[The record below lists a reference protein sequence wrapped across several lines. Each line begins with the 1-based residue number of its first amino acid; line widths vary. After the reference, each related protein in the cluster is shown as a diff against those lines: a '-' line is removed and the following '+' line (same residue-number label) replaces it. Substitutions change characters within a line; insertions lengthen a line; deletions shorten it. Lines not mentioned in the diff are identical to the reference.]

1 MSAKPLFDRPIA
13 HRGLHDRSKGII
25 ENTASAFEAAW
36 QHGFTIE
43 CDVQLSRD
51 GIPMIFHDDDLDR
64 LTGVAGPVSARSMAE
79 LSSYK
84 LLGSA
89 AGDTPQRFSEFL
101 AQVDG
106 RVLLQIELKQQ
117 PDQAATD
124 VLAQTVLDALEGYR
138 GPVTIES
145 FDPRLL
151 VALRRR
157 GAAYPLGI
165 VTYAYDEPEWEGDMP
180 GSTKFVLRHL
190 LHWPSTRFDFI
201 SCRHNALDLPAVKL
215 FRSFGI
221 PVTTWTITSSA
232 AALAVMG
239 KADQIVFEGF
249 VPPGAKEAESA

>member
-1 MSAKPLFDRPIA
+1 MSARPLFDRPIA
-13 HRGLHDRSKGII
+13 HRGLHDRASGII
-25 ENTASAFEAAW
+25 ENTASAFEAACR
-36 QHGFTIE
+36 HGYTIE

-64 LTGVAGPVSARSMAE
+64 LTGVTGPVSAKSMAE
-79 LSSYK
+79 LGQIR
-84 LLGSA
+84 LLDSA

-117 PDQAATD
+117 PDQATTD
-124 VLAQTVLDALEGYR
+124 VLAQTVLDALSAYR

-151 VALRRR
+151 VALRKRR
-157 GAAYPLGI
+157 AAYPLGI
-165 VTYAYDEPEWEGDMP
+165 VTYDYREPDWDTNLSDGTRFM
-180 GSTKFVLRHL
+180 LRHL
-190 LHWPSTRFDFI
+190 LHWPATRFDFI
-201 SCRHNALDLPAVKL
+201 SCRDNSLDLPAVKL

-221 PVTTWTITSSA
+221 PVTTWTIKSSA

-249 VPPGAKEAESA
+249 LPPSA

>member
-1 MSAKPLFDRPIA
+1 MSPKPLFDRPIA
-13 HRGLHDRSKGII
+13 HRGLHDRSRGII
-25 ENTASAFEAAW
+25 ENTASAFEAACRR
-36 QHGFTIE
+36 GYTIE

-51 GIPMIFHDDDLDR
+51 GIPMIFHDDELDR
-64 LTGVAGPVSARSMAE
+64 LTGVPGPVGAKTMAE
-79 LSSYK
+79 LSQIK
-84 LLGSA
+84 LLDSA

-106 RVLLQIELKQQ
+106 RVLLQIELKRQA
-117 PDQAATD
+117 DQAATD
-124 VLAQTVLDALEGYR
+124 VLAQTVLDALQGYR

-145 FDPRLL
+145 FDPKLL

-165 VTYAYDEPEWEGDMP
+165 VTYAYNEPSWEGDMA
-180 GSTKFVLRHL
+180 GSTRFMLRHL
-190 LHWPSTRFDFI
+190 LHWPATRFDFI
-201 SCRHNALDLPAVKL
+201 SCRDNALDLPAVKL

-221 PVTTWTITSSA
+221 PVTAWTIKSPG

-249 VPPGAKEAESA
+249 EPPSA

>member
-25 ENTASAFEAAW
+25 ENTASAFEAACR
-36 QHGFTIE
+36 HGFAIE

-64 LTGVAGPVSARSMAE
+64 LTGVHGPVSAKTMAE
-79 LSSYK
+79 LARYK
-84 LLGSA
+84 LLDSA

-117 PDQAATD
+117 PDQATTD
-124 VLAQTVLDALEGYR
+124 VLAQTVLDALQSYR
-138 GPVTIES
+138 GSVTIES

-151 VALRRR
+151 VALRKRS
-157 GAAYPLGI
+157 AAYPLGI
-165 VTYAYDEPEWEGDMP
+165 VTYGYDEPEWEAGMSS
-180 GSTKFVLRHL
+180 GTKFMLRHL
-190 LHWPSTRFDFI
+190 LHWPQTRFDFI
-201 SCRHNALDLPAVKL
+201 SCRDNALDLPAVKL

-221 PVTTWTITSSA
+221 PVTTWTIKSSA

-249 VPPGAKEAESA
+249 LPPSA

>member
-13 HRGLHDRSKGII
+13 HRGLHDRSRGII
-25 ENTASAFEAAW
+25 ENSASAFEAAC
-36 QHGFTIE
+36 QHGYSIE

-64 LTGVAGPVSARSMAE
+64 LTGATGPVGAKTMAE
-79 LSSYK
+79 LSQTP

-89 AGDTPQRFSEFL
+89 AGDTPPRFSDFL

-117 PDQAATD
+117 PDQAATE
-124 VLAQTVLDALEGYR
+124 VLAQTVLDALAAYR

-151 VALRRR
+151 IALRKRR
-157 GAAYPLGI
+157 AAYPLGI
-165 VTYAYDEPEWEGDMP
+165 VTYDYREPEWDTNLTDPER
-180 GSTKFVLRHL
+180 FVLRHL
-190 LHWPSTRFDFI
+190 LHWPATRFDFI
-201 SCRHNALDLPAVKL
+201 SCRDNSLDLPAVKL

-221 PVTTWTITSSA
+221 PVTTWTITSPV

-249 VPPGAKEAESA
+249 LPPIG

>member
-25 ENTASAFEAAW
+25 ENTASAFEAACR
-36 QHGFTIE
+36 HGFTIE

-64 LTGVAGPVSARSMAE
+64 LTGVTGPVSAKTMAE
-79 LSSYK
+79 LSRIR
-84 LLGSA
+84 LLDST

-117 PDQAATD
+117 PNQATTD
-124 VLAQTVLDALEGYR
+124 VLAQTVLDALSSYR

-145 FDPRLL
+145 FDPHLL
-151 VALRRR
+151 VALRKRN
-157 GAAYPLGI
+157 AAYPLGI
-165 VTYAYDEPEWEGDMP
+165 VTYDYKEPEWDTNLSNGQR
-180 GSTKFVLRHL
+180 FVLRHM
-190 LHWPSTRFDFI
+190 LHWPATRFDFI
-201 SCRHNALDLPAVKL
+201 SCRDNSLDLPAVKL

-221 PVTTWTITSSA
+221 PVTAWTIKSSA

-249 VPPGAKEAESA
+249 VPPSA

>member
-1 MSAKPLFDRPIA
+1 MSPKPLFDRPIA
-13 HRGLHDRSKGII
+13 HRGLHDRSRGII
-25 ENTASAFEAAW
+25 ENSASAFEAACR
-36 QHGFTIE
+36 HGFTIE

-64 LTGVAGPVSARSMAE
+64 LTGVAGPVSAKTMAE
-79 LSSYK
+79 LATYK
-84 LLGSA
+84 LLDSA

-117 PDQAATD
+117 PDQATTD
-124 VLAQTVLDALEGYR
+124 VLAQTVLDALSGYR
-138 GPVTIES
+138 GPVTLES

-151 VALRRR
+151 VALRKRN
-157 GAAYPLGI
+157 AAYPLGI
-165 VTYAYDEPEWEGDMP
+165 VTYDYKEPEWDADMAAD
-180 GSTKFVLRHL
+180 TKFMLRHL

-201 SCRHNALDLPAVKL
+201 SCRDTSLDLPAVKL

-221 PVTTWTITSSA
+221 PVTAWTIKSSA

-249 VPPGAKEAESA
+249 LPASA

>member
-13 HRGLHDRSKGII
+13 HRGLHDRSRGII
-25 ENTASAFEAAW
+25 ENTASAFEAAC
-36 QHGFTIE
+36 QRGYTIE

-64 LTGVAGPVSARSMAE
+64 LTGVPGPVSARTMAE
-79 LSSYK
+79 LSSYR
-84 LLGSA
+84 LLNSA

-117 PDQAATD
+117 ADQATTE
-124 VLAQTVLDALEGYR
+124 VLAQTALDVLQGYR

-151 VALRRR
+151 VALRKR

-165 VTYAYDEPEWEGDMP
+165 ITYAYDEPEWEADISAGA
-180 GSTKFVLRHL
+180 KFMLRHL
-190 LHWPSTRFDFI
+190 LHWPKTRFDFI
-201 SCRHNALDLPAVKL
+201 SCRDNALDLAAVKL

-221 PVTTWTITSSA
+221 PVTTWTIKSSA

-249 VPPGAKEAESA
+249 EPAIA

>member
-1 MSAKPLFDRPIA
+1 MSPKPLFDRPIA
-13 HRGLHDRSKGII
+13 HRGLHDRAKGII
-25 ENTASAFEAAW
+25 ENTASAFEAAC
-36 QHGFTIE
+36 QRGYTIE

-64 LTGVAGPVSARSMAE
+64 LTGVPGPVSAKTMAE

-89 AGDTPQRFSEFL
+89 AGDTPQSFAEFL

-117 PDQAATD
+117 PDQAATE
-124 VLAQTVLDALEGYR
+124 VLAQTVLDALQRYR

-151 VALRRR
+151 IALRKRA
-157 GAAYPLGI
+157 AAYPLGI
-165 VTYAYDEPEWEGDMP
+165 ITYGYDEPEWDADMAA
-180 GSTKFVLRHL
+180 GTKFMLRHL
-190 LHWPSTRFDFI
+190 LHWPQTRFDFI
-201 SCRHNALDLPAVKL
+201 SCRDNALDLPAVKL
-215 FRSFGI
+215 FRSFGV
-221 PVTTWTITSSA
+221 PVTTWTIKSSA

-249 VPPGAKEAESA
+249 EPAIA